1 MDTLENICQGG
12 AMNGHTFNISTA
24 AFQIGYKDG
33 YYQKSAIKNAD
44 AQTVW
49 HWHKGDDDE

>member
-24 AFQIGYKDG
+24 AVQIGYKDG
-33 YYQKSAIKNAD
+33 YYQKSAIKNAVG
-44 AQTVW
+44 QTVW
-49 HWHKGDDDE
+49 HWHEGDDDE